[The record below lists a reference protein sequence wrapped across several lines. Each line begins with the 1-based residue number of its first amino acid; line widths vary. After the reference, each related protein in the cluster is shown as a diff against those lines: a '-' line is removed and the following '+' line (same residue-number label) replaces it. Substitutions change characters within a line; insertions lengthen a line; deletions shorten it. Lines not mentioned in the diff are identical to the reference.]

1 MESPKKS
8 HYWLLSGVLSVLQ
21 NFSGVLFGFASF
33 FVLVRLLSKHDF
45 GAWTLFMSTI
55 TIQETIRNGLIQSA
69 LVKFI
74 SSEPKTEHARII
86 SASFT
91 ITGIVTAV
99 CLIANLGFAHLLA
112 EMWDS
117 PQLTTMF
124 YIYNVVFLFSGV
136 LTQFNC
142 IEQANLQF
150 KGIFISNLIRQSSF
164 FVFILVCF
172 AFNLSFPLWNLVLVQ
187 ILSAALSMIP
197 AYYYVKPHLSFISI
211 SDMVRSNGQWV
222 MRLFNFGKY
231 AFGTSVSSLLSGT
244 IDQMMLG
251 AMLSPVASGSFNIA
265 VRVTN
270 LIDIP
275 TNAMASIVFPQ
286 SAKRVA
292 SEGKPAIKY
301 LYEKSVGTTL
311 AIAAPI
317 VLFLF
322 VFSNE
327 VIWILASDKY
337 HDAVPLLRITLL
349 TCLLMPFGRQ
359 FGTVLDSMGRTKL
372 TFYIVLF
379 TATLNLSLNFFY
391 IRNFGIM
398 GAAYA
403 TLCSN
408 IIGFLIAQFILRK
421 ELAVNAYNALIY
433 AVHFYPDF
441 FSAICRPLTKQ
452 SKRKMSHS
460 ISDHYG
466 RC

>member
-1 MESPKKS
+1 MEAEKKGQ
-8 HYWLLSGVLSVLQ
+8 YWIFSGLLSLLQ

-33 FVLVRLLSKHDF
+33 FILIRLLSKHEF

-55 TIQETIRNGLIQSA
+55 TILETVRNGLIQSA

-74 SSEPKTEHARII
+74 SGAPKEEHGRII

-91 ITGIVTAV
+91 ISGSVTVV
-99 CLIANLGFAHLLA
+99 CVILNVAFAHFLA
-112 EMWDS
+112 RLWDT
-117 PQLTTMF
+117 PELTTMF
-124 YIYNVVFLFSGV
+124 YLYNIVFLLSGV

-164 FVFILVCF
+164 FGFILVCF
-172 AFNLSFPLWNLVLVQ
+172 AFNFNFPLWYLVVVQ
-187 ILSAALSMIP
+187 IVSVILSMVP
-197 AYYYVKPHLSFISI
+197 AYYYVRPDLHFIRFSSMI
-211 SDMVRSNGQWV
+211 YGNKVWIGK
-222 MRLFNFGKY
+222 LFNYGKY

-286 SAKRVA
+286 SAKRIV
-292 SEGKPAIKY
+292 SEGKSAIKY

-317 VLFLF
+317 VLILFLF
-322 VFSNE
+322 ADQ
-327 VIWILASDKY
+327 VIWLIASDRY
-337 HDAVPLLRITLL
+337 EDAVPLLKITLL
-349 TCLLMPFGRQ
+349 TCLLMPYGRQ
-359 FGTVLDSMGRTKL
+359 FGTILDSMGRTKL
-372 TFYIVLF
+372 TFFIVLG
-379 TATLNLSLNFFY
+379 TATLNLSLNFVF
-391 IRNFGIM
+391 IDHFGVM

-408 IIGFLIAQFILRK
+408 ILGFLVAQVILRK
-421 ELAVNAYNALIY
+421 ELGVSIYNTFIY
-433 AVHFYPDF
+433 GIHFYPDF
-441 FSAICRPLTKQ
+441 FSKYIAPYF
-452 SKRKMSHS
+452 RKSGEH
-460 ISDHYG
+460 
-466 RC
+466 